1 MKRIVSY
8 SAVLVVA
15 IAVWWSTTED
25 INDDRLTQQA
35 TGQHYIEVFMNDFH
49 LTSMDE
55 NGKPDFTLQGANL
68 QQFKDSTD
76 TEIKS
81 PIFYLLQQDN
91 QWKISADNAT
101 LNNDEK
107 TILLSNNVIMRQL
120 ITKSQNI
127 EPAAII
133 RTQSLLIDTKTK
145 IAKTDAPVEITRGK
159 SLMKSIGMVYNNDNN
174 ELELTSDV
182 NGYYLPL

>member
-8 SAVLVVA
+8 SAVLVIA
-15 IAVWWSTTED
+15 ITVWWSTTED
-25 INDDRLTQQA
+25 INNGRQTQQA

-55 NGKPDFTLQGANL
+55 NGKPDFILEGTNL
-68 QQFKDSTD
+68 TQFKDSTN
-76 TEIKS
+76 TEIQS
-81 PIFYLLQQDN
+81 PIFYLLRQN
-91 QWKISADNAT
+91 SQWKISADNAT

-107 TILLSNNVIMRQL
+107 TILLHNNVIMHQ
-120 ITKSQNI
+120 QNI
-127 EPAAII
+127 EPAATI
-133 RTQSLLIDTKTK
+133 RTHSLLVNTKTK
-145 IAKTDAPVEITRGK
+145 IAQTDAPVEITRGK

-182 NGYYLPL
+182 NGYYLPYE